1 MNSFF
6 TAFLAI
12 FLAELGDKTQ
22 LAIISL
28 TAAKHKPLNI
38 WLGATI
44 AFCIL
49 NLIAVSVGGILT
61 KFLPEEYLKYGSGI
75 FFIIIGFWTIFSK

>member
-1 MNSFF
+1 MNTFF
-6 TAFLAI
+6 TAFWTI

-28 TAAKHKPLNI
+28 TTAKHKPLNI

-49 NLIAVSVGGILT
+49 NLIAVTAGGLLT
-61 KFLPEEYLKYGSGI
+61 KFLPEEYLKYASGT
-75 FFIIIGFWTIFSK
+75 FFIIIGLWTIFSK